1 MVFLNCKDESLNFDV
16 MGLRFCDKLN
26 EMIVMYEK

>member
-1 MVFLNCKDESLNFDV
+1 MVFLNYKGERLNFDV